1 MSVIA
6 LFLLVAL
13 LIPILGI
20 VVDSPIGRALARRLE
35 GPQETPPDVAALAK
49 RVELLEAEV
58 DDLDREACRR
68 SRTRTRSCS
77 GCWPIP
83 RRAPPSHRRPDPDR
97 RRRAAPSRPAV
108 MVAAGIL
115 LSRLVGLVRNRV
127 FAHYFGTSDAADAF
141 NAAFRIPNFLQNL
154 FGEGVLSASFIPVYA
169 RLRAAATRTRPGG
182 WPARSAALLA
192 LVTAVAGRCSASLL
206 TPC

>member
-58 DDLDREACRR
+58 DDINRNLQTLQDENAFLQRLLA
-68 SRTRTRSCS
+68 
-77 GCWPIP
+77 
-83 RRAPPSHRRPDPDR
+83 D
-97 RRRAAPSRPAV
+97 PSRSNLPPPPA
-108 MVAAGIL
+108 
-115 LSRLVGLVRNRV
+115 S
-127 FAHYFGTSDAADAF
+127 
-141 NAAFRIPNFLQNL
+141 
-154 FGEGVLSASFIPVYA
+154 
-169 RLRAAATRTRPGG
+169 
-182 WPARSAALLA
+182 
-192 LVTAVAGRCSASLL
+192 
-206 TPC
+206 